1 MWNKFDIKWL
11 KFNKIWNEF
20 EVYIFFNEFG
30 FQIGALKSNMVFFFF
45 LVLNKWTELNL
56 NRL

>member
-1 MWNKFDIKWL
+1 MWNKFEIKWL

-30 FQIGALKSNMVFFFF
+30 FRIGALKSKMFFFF

>member
-1 MWNKFDIKWL
+1 MWNKFEIKWL

-30 FQIGALKSNMVFFFF
+30 FRIGALKSNMVFFFF
-45 LVLNKWTELNL
+45 FLVLNKWIEMLN
-56 NRL
+56 